1 MNHNL
6 MNKHRI
12 ARGALAAMLLA
23 SGLAQADC
31 GRDQFYDP
39 RDIEQKAPI
48 ARPHADFERTRRL
61 AAQGVAAEE
70 RNLAAFYDTG
80 YMVSMCRE
88 KARYW
93 YSRAAERGDEYAM
106 EWLDRHE
113 SLERLRKGPE
123 CFGDACFQNSR
134 GPQKTVIVANHRGMF
149 LTSVMINGKRHEGLI
164 DTGATTVAMSP
175 KLAQEI
181 GIAYSDAP
189 VVRGKTANGVVQGR
203 AVKLATMT
211 VGSITLKD
219 VEAAVLE
226 SDVELLV
233 GMSFLR
239 RLNVNT
245 SGNSMTLVK
254 P

>member
-1 MNHNL
+1 MK
-6 MNKHRI
+6 KHRI
-12 ARGALAAMLLA
+12 TKAALVAILLA
-23 SGLAQADC
+23 CGYAQADC

-39 RDIEQKAPI
+39 RDIEQKAPMT
-48 ARPHADFERTRRL
+48 RPHGEFERTRRL

-80 YMVSMCRE
+80 YMVTMCRE

-106 EWLDRHE
+106 EWLERQE
-113 SLERLRKGPE
+113 SLERIRKGPE
-123 CFGDACFQNSR
+123 CFGDACLQGTR
-134 GPQKTVIVANHRGMF
+134 GPQKTVLTSRANGMF
-149 LTSVMINGKRHEGLI
+149 FASASVNGKSAQALI
-164 DTGATTVAMSP
+164 DTGATWVTMGP
-175 KLAQEI
+175 
-181 GIAYSDAP
+181 
-189 VVRGKTANGVVQGR
+189 KTAQDLGINPAGGRERRLQTGNGVINAR
-203 AVKLATMT
+203 T
-211 VGSITLKD
+211 VTLDSMKVGNITLKE
-219 VEAAVLE
+219 VEAVVTDNDNPLII
-226 SDVELLV
+226 